1 MTCATPAWVGEVAR
15 RSHGRLVAHLGA
27 RFFDLAAVEDAIAEA
42 YRLGLELD
50 VAPDEPERWVV
61 TVARRRLLDQLRR
74 EATRSRYAERL
85 ALEPTPEP
93 TPEPE
98 HELGDE
104 RLPLLFV
111 CAHPAIDVGVR
122 TPLMLQT
129 VLGLDAARIA
139 SAFLVSPTAMSQRLV
154 RAKLKIRDAKI
165 PFSIP
170 ARAEWGERLHAVL
183 EAIYAA
189 FGTGWDDV
197 DERGA
202 GLTAEALDLGRLL
215 TRLLPD
221 EGEVHGLLALMALAE
236 SRRGARRRDG
246 ELVPLDE
253 QDLAL
258 WDRPLIEEGLAAL
271 ISGSRVASAG
281 RFQLEALI
289 QSCHARQVQGEPVD
303 WHLVATLYG
312 ALVAVSP
319 TVGAK
324 VGLAAAHGRASGPRA
339 GLAVLDG
346 LPGELVASYQ
356 PFHATRAALLSECG
370 DHAAATDAY
379 ERALGLTEDPA
390 VRRFLV
396 RRRDATRGR
405 VTSAPSS

>member
-1 MTCATPAWVGEVAR
+1 MAR

-42 YRLGLELD
+42 YRTGLELD
-50 VAPDEPERWVV
+50 AAPLDPERWVV
-61 TVARRRLLDQLRR
+61 TVARRRLVDQLRR

-85 ALEPTPEP
+85 AHEPPPED
-93 TPEPE
+93 EP
-98 HELGDE
+98 ELGDE

-111 CAHPAIDVGVR
+111 CAHPAIDIGVR

-139 SAFLVSPTAMSQRLV
+139 SAFLVSPAAMGQRLV
-154 RAKLKIRDAKI
+154 RAKTKIRDAGI

-170 ARAEWGERLHAVL
+170 PRAEWGERLHAVL

-215 TRLLPD
+215 AKLLPD
-221 EGEVHGLLALMALAE
+221 EGEVHGLLALMALSE
-236 SRRGARRRDG
+236 SRRAARRRDG

-258 WDRPLIEEGLAAL
+258 WDRALIEEGLAAL
-271 ISGSRVASAG
+271 IAGSRVASAG

-289 QSCHARQVQGEPVD
+289 QSCHARRSLGEPVD

-319 TVGAK
+319 TIGAQ
-324 VGLAAAHGRASGPRA
+324 VGLAAAHGRAFGPER
-339 GLAVLDG
+339 GLAILDG
-346 LPGELVASYQ
+346 LPDELVASYQ

-390 VRRFLV
+390 VRRFLA
-396 RRRDATRGR
+396 RRRDATRAG
-405 VTSAPSS
+405 VI

>member
-1 MTCATPAWVGEVAR
+1 MTRATPPWVGEVAR
-15 RSHGRLVAHLGA
+15 RSHGRLVAYLGA

-42 YRLGLELD
+42 YRMGLELD
-50 VAPDEPERWVV
+50 EAPHEPERWIA
-61 TVARRRLLDQLRR
+61 TVAKRRILDQMRR
-74 EATRSRYAERL
+74 EATRSRLAERL

-93 TPEPE
+93 ET
-98 HELGDE
+98 ELGDE

-111 CAHPAIDVGVR
+111 CAHPAIEVSVR

-129 VLGLDAARIA
+129 VLGLDAAKIA
-139 SAFLVSPTAMSQRLV
+139 SAFLVSPTAMGQRLV

-165 PFSIP
+165 PFAIP
-170 ARAEWGERLHAVL
+170 PRAEWGERLHAVL

-202 GLTAEALDLGRLL
+202 GLTAEALDLGRMLAK
-215 TRLLPD
+215 LLPD

-236 SRRGARRRDG
+236 SRRAARRRDG

-258 WDRPLIEEGLAAL
+258 WDRTLIDEGLAAL
-271 ISGSRVASAG
+271 VSGSRVASAG

-289 QSCHARQVQGEPVD
+289 QSCHARKALGEPVD

-319 TVGAK
+319 TVGARI
-324 VGLAAAHGRASGPRA
+324 GLAAAHGRAFGARA
-339 GLAVLDG
+339 GLAVLDAM
-346 LPGELVASYQ
+346 PGELVASYQ

-370 DHAAATDAY
+370 DAGATDAY

-390 VRRFLV
+390 VRRFLA
-396 RRRDATRGR
+396 RRRDATRAR
-405 VTSAPSS
+405 ATSAPSS